1 MSFALQSEKEVAI
14 PRLQKKRLAD
24 PLATAFEIKTHL
36 SSMSKSDGSKTSLY
50 SLASPTRR
58 LCIAHIEVLMC
69 QPIGFALPAHRFC
82 AASP

>member
-36 SSMSKSDGSKTSLY
+36 SSMSVPRLHSIVWHRPLVGC
-50 SLASPTRR
+50 ASP
-58 LCIAHIEVLMC
+58 
-69 QPIGFALPAHRFC
+69 
-82 AASP
+82 S